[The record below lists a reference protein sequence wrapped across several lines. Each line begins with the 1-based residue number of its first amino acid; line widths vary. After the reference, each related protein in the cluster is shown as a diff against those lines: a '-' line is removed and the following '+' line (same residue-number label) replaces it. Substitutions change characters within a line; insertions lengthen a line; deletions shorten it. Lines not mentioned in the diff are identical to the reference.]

1 MQSVI
6 AHRTNSFFPSLN
18 PQDLQESE
26 YILGEYS
33 ALDREQKQIDERA
46 AFVEKALRQA
56 MEEGQWSSLNI
67 FTFQS
72 KLKTYQ
78 MILIYHVAQWL
89 HTRGI
94 AAKSFNVQLM
104 GSKCDR
110 MPYSFILG
118 TMMEN

>member
-1 MQSVI
+1 MQSVT

-56 MEEGQWSSLNI
+56 MEEGQWSNLAE
-67 FTFQS
+67 
-72 KLKTYQ
+72 KY
-78 MILIYHVAQWL
+78 IY
-89 HTRGI
+89 I
-94 AAKSFNVQLM
+94 
-104 GSKCDR
+104 
-110 MPYSFILG
+110 PI
-118 TMMEN
+118 